1 MITMLRITIL
11 TTLPILMLGTS
22 AAAQEVTRVPVE
34 TFELS
39 NGMKFLAVSRP
50 ELTTVSAGWV
60 AHVGSSNERPGIT
73 GISHFFEHMM
83 FKGSRTIGTRN
94 IDRDL
99 EIIEEQEELQ
109 ERIRAIYRDQ
119 RERYRLGEIEDA
131 FAGSERP
138 PELIEL
144 AARFDALVGEQRE
157 LIVKDEFDKVYTEAG
172 ASGMNAFTSED
183 VTVYFITV
191 PANKLELWF
200 WMESERLLNPVFR
213 EFYSER
219 DVVYEERRLRTE
231 STPTGE
237 FDELFN
243 AMFWQS
249 HPYSWPVVGWPSD
262 LRVYSLAQA
271 KDYFDTFYAPNNL
284 TAAIVGNFDLDE
296 AKVLAERY
304 FGRIPRGENTPP
316 DVVTLEME
324 QRAQKRMEASCDC
337 QPQIEIR
344 YHTVAF
350 RHRDS
355 YALDVLAGIL
365 NGRSGRLYKSLVLNQ
380 KIASSA
386 GAAQDSRKW
395 DGSFSLQ
402 AETKGEATPEDLE
415 RSFYEELSK
424 IREEP
429 IPDRELQKVKNQIT
443 ASSYRRLSSGF
454 FLLLQLL
461 VYDGLGEWEYLN
473 EWAERTLAVTAD
485 DVTRVAE
492 SYFAPESR
500 AVGLY
505 YRTEGSEATTVP
517 TELEG
522 LPPDVQSQI
531 LAQVEQIKKADDA
544 EQLKQMLGQIDA
556 QRSQAPPPLQ
566 KVFPLLEQMLQER
579 IDELAGREGKDQGGG
594 Q

>member
-1 MITMLRITIL
+1 MLRITIL

-131 FAGSERP
+131 FADSERP

-284 TAAIVGNFDLDE
+284 TAALVGNFDLDE

-316 DVVTLEME
+316 DVVTLELE
-324 QRAQKRMEASCDC
+324 QRAEKRMEASCDC

-365 NGRSGRLYKSLVLNQ
+365 NGRSGRLYKSLVLDQ
-380 KIASSA
+380 EIASSA

-461 VYDGLGEWEYLN
+461 VYDGIGEWEYLN
-473 EWAERTLAVTAD
+473 LWADRTLAVTAG

-492 SYFAPESR
+492 SYFSPEHR

-505 YRTEGSEATTVP
+505 YRKE
-517 TELEG
+517 
-522 LPPDVQSQI
+522 
-531 LAQVEQIKKADDA
+531 
-544 EQLKQMLGQIDA
+544 
-556 QRSQAPPPLQ
+556 
-566 KVFPLLEQMLQER
+566 
-579 IDELAGREGKDQGGG
+579 GGG

>member
-1 MITMLRITIL
+1 MLRITIL

-191 PANKLELWF
+191 PANKLKLWF
-200 WMESERLLNPVFR
+200 WMESDRLLNPVFR

-284 TAAIVGNFDLDE
+284 TAALVGNFDLDE

-365 NGRSGRLYKSLVLNQ
+365 NGRSGRLYKSLVLDQ

-492 SYFAPESR
+492 SYFAPESQ

-531 LAQVEQIKKADDA
+531 LAQVEQIKNADDA

-579 IDELAGREGKDQGGG
+579 IDELAGREAKGQGGG